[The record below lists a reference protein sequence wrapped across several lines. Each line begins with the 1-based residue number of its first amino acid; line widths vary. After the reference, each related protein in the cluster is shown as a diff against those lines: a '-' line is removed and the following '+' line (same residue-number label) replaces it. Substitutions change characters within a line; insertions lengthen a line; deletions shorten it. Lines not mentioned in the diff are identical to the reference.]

1 MTQDKYT
8 LYIAFFPFTAYYKS
22 LKISAIKLRE
32 KKKYM
37 GPMGQEN
44 KEINHIWKN
53 VSKVTSDIITDMCN
67 WLKADRSET

>member
-44 KEINHIWKN
+44 KEINHI
-53 VSKVTSDIITDMCN
+53 
-67 WLKADRSET
+67 